1 MANVEMLH
9 SAKSNE
15 GALLKIQH
23 ICEGLSD
30 LLERVEKHRDRLRG
44 VDHSNLETMPRE
56 KTANGLANNVDAI
69 ARLLA
74 KCDQT
79 FSDVEGI
86 F

>member
-9 SAKSNE
+9 SSKSNE

-44 VDHSNLETMPRE
+44 VDHSNLEAMPRE
-56 KTANGLANNVDAI
+56 KTRIGER
-69 ARLLA
+69 ARLSE
-74 KCDQT
+74 QT
-79 FSDVEGI
+79 NRRERAI
-86 F
+86 PREKPIKLER